1 MFLKSFLQTLPVLMG
16 YLPLGIAFGFLFSK
30 LHLAWYF
37 GILIAI
43 LIFTGAGQFLLVSL
57 LAIHAGFF
65 QIAVASFLLN
75 IRHMFYS
82 LAVTDEIKNFGISK
96 YYILFGLTDETFAVL
111 KTNKETLNLSPKEME
126 KNYLYITLFDHIYW
140 ILGCA
145 IGIFLGEQ
153 LGFQPQGV
161 EFALTALFSVLTLAL
176 LKSSKNKKP
185 FYIALVLG
193 VLGLVVFPSEQFLI
207 LSLVCGIAILLIFRK
222 WIQSAQNLSSPKM
235 SKD

>member
-16 YLPLGIAFGFLFSK
+16 YLPLGIAFGILFSK

-222 WIQSAQNLSSPKM
+222 WIQSAQNLSSSKM